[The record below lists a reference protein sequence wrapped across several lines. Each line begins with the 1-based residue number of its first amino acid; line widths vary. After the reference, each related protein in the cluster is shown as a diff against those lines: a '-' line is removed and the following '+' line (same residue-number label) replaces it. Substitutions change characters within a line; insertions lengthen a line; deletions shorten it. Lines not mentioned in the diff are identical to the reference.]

1 MLVVRFK
8 ISCQPGKTEHVLG
21 LLEAVVAPSRALPGT
36 ISFDIARDITDPNSI
51 VAVEVFQDRDAL
63 DRQEAQPEVHKVLGA
78 LPELVAAPPE
88 ATIFLVS
95 STESPLG

>member
-8 ISCQPGKTEHVLG
+8 ITCQPGKTEHALG
-21 LLEAVVAPSRALPGT
+21 LLEQVVAPSRALAGT
-36 ISFDIARDITDPNSI
+36 ISFDVARDITDPNSI

-78 LPELVAAPPE
+78 LPDLVAAPPE
-88 ATIFLVS
+88 ATIFHVS